1 MVVYSSPVLSLDFDA
16 IKKVLTQDWKGYAT
30 SAQFR
35 EGIDKTV
42 DYVNSGAVAYII
54 SNTSNQRPVGPED
67 SKYAASVMPKLFA
80 SGVKAMAFVIPQN
93 VITKL
98 ALSSFAREQ
107 GMPPNVRYFDNLAE
121 AEKWLLTF

>member
-1 MVVYSSPVLSLDFDA
+1 MVVYSSPVLSIDF
-16 IKKVLTQDWKGYAT
+16 
-30 SAQFR
+30 
-35 EGIDKTV
+35 
-42 DYVNSGAVAYII
+42 GAV
-54 SNTSNQRPVGPED
+54 
-67 SKYAASVMPKLFA
+67 KKAASVMPKLFA

-121 AEKWLLTF
+121 AEMWLLTF